1 MSKNVFDK
9 IQDVTTNVSK
19 NTFDWSHANNF
30 TGRIGKIMPIFCE
43 QLPAGSSIKV
53 NPTFALKFM
62 PMMFPIQTRL
72 KAYLSFFRVPLRAL
86 WTDYADF
93 ISSPNSDSTL
103 VAPYLST
110 SKTGSGFDALFR
122 KGALMGVSG
131 LSDYLGVPVTYSYP
145 AAESLVTVTQ
155 DNPVLQSI
163 EKNPSLIVVGGVGT
177 QVTIS
182 TAAPALT
189 NSVTARLRI
198 GSNLVDEATAN
209 DMQLCRVT
217 LRLVFDSTDAATT
230 IQYYKVYASN
240 FFITTYKAD
249 SSTTVT
255 IKSLV
260 SLSVDDEHFI
270 VNNLD
275 NGKTQLTLCWDVPV
289 GKYDYIDY
297 NSLADPAVINSNNKT
312 LKGAQVGVQ
321 LFDIIPINSAP
332 MTQTQCPYYGFC
344 NSSNKEQAIK
354 LSAYPY
360 RAYEAIYNGYM
371 RNIRN
376 NPFLINGKPVYNRFI
391 PVNTGGEDE
400 YNYDLYSA
408 NWASDAFTTAVPSP
422 QQGTQPLVGLTTY
435 TETAVTNGSTQ
446 TVLKTALV
454 DEDGN
459 KYKVSYQSDGSALT
473 GVTYEK
479 LSDDTAVAPV
489 SSLYNLLQSGIS
501 INDFRNVNAYQRYL
515 EMNMFKGYSYRQI
528 VEGRFDCTVHYDTLL
543 LPEYLGGITRDV
555 TINPVTQMIEVNGNG
570 TYNGALGSQAGNGT
584 CFGNSEYTIKGFCDE
599 ESIVMG
605 LLTVVPMPVYT
616 QPIPKFFLYRDRL
629 DTFNPEFDHIGYQ
642 PIYTKEL
649 CPVNQWLADKNKMNT
664 VFGYQRPWY
673 EYCQKRDTAHGLF
686 RTELRNFVMNRV
698 FAGVPQLGSEF
709 TTVDDKSVND
719 VFSVTDVSDKILGQV
734 YFDCTVKLP
743 ISRVVVPRLE

>member
-30 TGRIGKIMPIFCE
+30 TGKIGKIMPIFCE
-43 QLPAGSSIKV
+43 QLPAGSSIKI

-72 KAYLSFFRVPLRAL
+72 KAYMSFFRVPLRAL

-110 SKTGSGFDALFR
+110 EKTGDQLYTLFR
-122 KGALMGVSG
+122 KGEIMGVSG
-131 LSDYLGVPVTYSYP
+131 LSDYLGVPVTYTLP
-145 AAESLVTVTQ
+145 AASALNVVNQ
-155 DNPVLQSI
+155 DNPVAGYISTLPENI
-163 EKNPSLIVVGGVGT
+163 KVGSE
-177 QVTIS
+177 VTIS
-182 TAAPALT
+182 TAKPT
-189 NSVTARLRI
+189 MGTSTARVRI
-198 GSNLVDEATAN
+198 GSNWPDDKAPGTE
-209 DMQLCRVT
+209 MQMCRVVMH
-217 LRLVFDSTDAATT
+217 LYFNYNNAEA
-230 IQYYKVYASN
+230 IIPYIKNYAHK
-240 FFITTYKAD
+240 FFITTYNSNYNKKAI
-249 SSTTVT
+249 

-260 SLSVDDEHFI
+260 PLLPDDDHFI
-270 VNNLD
+270 ITDLNDGHKTLD
-275 NGKTQLTLCWDVPV
+275 LCWDVPV

-297 NSLADPAVINSNNKT
+297 NCIASPLVVDATTFNF
-312 LKGAQVGVQ
+312 KGAKQGVQ
-321 LFDIIPINSAP
+321 LFDITPINSAP
-332 MTQTQCPYYGFC
+332 MSVHECPYYGFC
-344 NSSNKEQAIK
+344 DTEKQQHAIK

-376 NPFLINGKPVYNRFI
+376 NPFMINGKPVYNRFI
-391 PVNTGGEDE
+391 PVNTGGADNYE
-400 YNYDLYSA
+400 YKMYSA

-435 TETAVTNGSTQ
+435 AEQVPQGGSVT

-459 KYKVSYQSDGSALT
+459 KYKVSYKCNDNALT
-473 GVTYEK
+473 GVSYEK
-479 LSDDTAVAPV
+479 LSDDTAVSPI

-515 EMNMFKGYSYRQI
+515 ELNMFKGYSYRQI

-649 CPVNQWLADKNKMNT
+649 CPVNQWLADSSKMNT

-686 RTELRNFVMNRV
+686 RTELRNFIMNRV
-698 FAGVPQLGSEF
+698 FAGVPELGQEF
-709 TTVDDKSVND
+709 TTVDENTVND

>member
-9 IQDVTTNVSK
+9 IQDVTTKVSK

-30 TGRIGKIMPIFCE
+30 TAQIGKIVPIFCE
-43 QLPAGSSIKV
+43 QMPAGSSIKI

-62 PMMFPIQTRL
+62 PMMFPIQTRM

-110 SKTGSGFDALFR
+110 AATGNNLSKKFE
-122 KGALMGVSG
+122 KGQIMGIG
-131 LSDYLGVPVTYSYP
+131 GISDYFGVPVSY
-145 AAESLVTVTQ
+145 TM
-155 DNPVLQSI
+155 
-163 EKNPSLIVVGGVGT
+163 NPSSDPVVETLTDPVMQLVSSTVYVGQNAT
-177 QVTIS
+177 FS
-182 TAAPALT
+182 TPTNLT
-189 NSVTARLRI
+189 LNKDYAIKIATLNSPDPQDQRNDLELLRI
-198 GSNLVDEATAN
+198 VLTLEFDSSSATTTIDAYKQYSTRVCCAASDYQSAAN
-209 DMQLCRVT
+209 SAHFVSRQELILDDDHFVVT
-217 LRLVFDSTDAATT
+217 ELENGRRTLTMVFDLPVPRYGS
-230 IQYYKVYASN
+230 VYFSVPGQG
-240 FFITTYKAD
+240 D
-249 SSTTVT
+249 L
-255 IKSLV
+255 IKSA
-260 SLSVDDEHFI
+260 
-270 VNNLD
+270 
-275 NGKTQLTLCWDVPV
+275 
-289 GKYDYIDY
+289 DY
-297 NSLADPAVINSNNKT
+297 K
-312 LKGAQVGVQ
+312 LKGATGSQ
-321 LFDIIPINSAP
+321 LFSVMPESSAP
-332 MTQTQCPYYGFC
+332 MTKGTCPYYGFTASV
-344 NSSNKEQAIK
+344 NDKDKAIK

-376 NPFLINGKPVYNRFI
+376 NPFLIDGKPVYNRFI
-391 PVNTGGEDE
+391 PVNTGGEDTYE
-400 YNYDLYSA
+400 YSLYSA
-408 NWASDAFTTAVPSP
+408 NWASDAYTTAVPSP

-435 TETAVTNGSTQ
+435 TETVVSGGSTQ

-479 LSDDTAVAPV
+479 MSDDTAVSPV

-555 TINPVTQMIEVNGNG
+555 TINPVTQMVEVDGSG
-570 TYNGALGSQAGNGT
+570 TYTSALGSQAGNGI
-584 CFGNSEYTIKGFCDE
+584 CFGNSEHTIKGFCDE

-649 CPVNQWLADKNKMNT
+649 CPVNQWLADKTKMNT

-686 RTELRNFVMNRV
+686 RTELRNFIMNRV
-698 FAGVPQLGSEF
+698 FAGVPELGQEF
-709 TTVDDKSVND
+709 TTVDPSQVND

>member
-9 IQDVTTNVSK
+9 IQDVITNVNK

-30 TGRIGKIMPIFCE
+30 TGQIGKIIPVFCE
-43 QLPAGSSIKV
+43 QMPAGSSIRIK
-53 NPTFALKFM
+53 PTFALKFM
-62 PMMFPIQTRL
+62 PMMFPIQTRM

-103 VAPYLST
+103 VAPYLSNT
-110 SKTGSGFDALFR
+110 KKGNDLAKKFH
-122 KGALMGVSG
+122 KGAILGIG
-131 LSDYLGVPVTYSYP
+131 GISDYLGVPVSYTMNP
-145 AAESLVTVTQ
+145 SANPIVETVTDPVMQVVSSLVATGQTVTWSPPTTLTVNKDYVTKVASLNAPDPAEQ
-155 DNPVLQSI
+155 QNDLELLRVVVYMDFNSSNANATI
-163 EKNPSLIVVGGVGT
+163 EAYKQYFS
-177 QVTIS
+177 
-182 TAAPALT
+182 
-189 NSVTARLRI
+189 
-198 GSNLVDEATAN
+198 
-209 DMQLCRVT
+209 RVCC
-217 LRLVFDSTDAATT
+217 FS
-230 IQYYKVYASN
+230 SN
-240 FFITTYKAD
+240 FSMVSNSA
-249 SSTTVT
+249 T
-255 IKSLV
+255 IVARQQLV
-260 SLSVDDEHFI
+260 LDDDHFI
-270 VNNLD
+270 VAELE
-275 NGKTQLTLCWDVPV
+275 NGRRSLTMVFDVPAPRYGSV
-289 GKYDYIDY
+289 YFSVPGQANIMNSSDY
-297 NSLADPAVINSNNKT
+297 T
-312 LKGAQVGVQ
+312 LKGTTAAQ
-321 LFDIIPINSAP
+321 LFSLMPVTSAQ
-332 MTQTQCPYYGFC
+332 MTAETCPYYGFTG
-344 NSSNKEQAIK
+344 NAANNDKAIK

-376 NPFLINGKPVYNRFI
+376 NPFLIDGKPVYNKFI
-391 PVNTGGEDE
+391 PVNTGGPDT
-400 YNYDLYSA
+400 YDYSLYSA

-435 TETAVTNGSTQ
+435 TETVPSGSSTA

-459 KYKVSYQSDGSALT
+459 KYKVSYQSNGSALT

-479 LSDDTAVAPV
+479 LSDDTAVSPV

-543 LPEYLGGITRDV
+543 LPEYLGGVTRDV
-555 TINPVTQMIEVNGNG
+555 TINPVTQMIETSGNG
-570 TYNGALGSQAGNGT
+570 AYNTALGSQAGNGI
-584 CFGNSEYTIKGFCDE
+584 CFGETDQTIKGFCDE

-649 CPVNQWLADKNKMNT
+649 CPVNQWLVDKTKMNT

-673 EYCQKRDTAHGLF
+673 EYVQKRDTAHGLF
-686 RTELRNFVMNRV
+686 RTELRNFIMNRV
-698 FAGVPQLGSEF
+698 FSGVPQLGSEF
-709 TTVDDKSVND
+709 TTVDASQVND
-719 VFSVTDVSDKILGQV
+719 VFSVTDVTDKILGQV
-734 YFDCTVKLP
+734 YFDCTAKLP

>member
-30 TGRIGKIMPIFCE
+30 TGRVGKIMPIFCE

-110 SKTGSGFDALFR
+110 SKTGTNLDALFK

-145 AAESLVTVTQ
+145 AAESLVAVTQ
-155 DNPVLQSI
+155 DNPVCQSI
-163 EKNPSLIVVGGVGT
+163 DKNPALIIVGGVGT
-177 QVTIS
+177 QVTIA
-182 TAAPALT
+182 TAAPALS
-189 NSVTARLRI
+189 NSTTARLRI
-198 GSNLVDEATAN
+198 GSNLVDDKNAN

-217 LRLVFDSTDAATT
+217 MRLSFDGNDAATA
-230 IQYYKVYASN
+230 IQYYKVYSSM

-260 SLSVDDEHFI
+260 SLSVDDDHFI
-270 VNNLD
+270 VTDLD
-275 NGKTQLTLCWDVPV
+275 NGKKQLMLCWDVPV
-289 GKYDYIDY
+289 GKYDYIDF
-297 NSLADPAVINSNNKT
+297 NCVADPAVIKSNDKK
-312 LKGAQVGVQ
+312 LKGAQDGVQ
-321 LFDIIPINSAP
+321 LFEITPINSAA
-332 MTQTQCPYYGFC
+332 MSQTQCPYYGFC
-344 NSSNKEQAIK
+344 NSANKEQAIK

-376 NPFLINGKPVYNRFI
+376 NPFMINGKPVYNRFI
-391 PVNTGGEDE
+391 PVNTGGEDK
-400 YNYDLYSA
+400 YDYDLYSA

-459 KYKVSYQSDGSALT
+459 KYKVSYQSNGSALT

-479 LSDDTAVAPV
+479 MSDDTAVSPV

-649 CPVNQWLADKNKMNT
+649 CPVNQWLKDKAKMNT

-686 RTELRNFVMNRV
+686 RTELRNFLMNRV
-698 FAGVPQLGSEF
+698 FSGVPELGTEF

>member
-30 TGRIGKIMPIFCE
+30 TGKIGKIMPIFCE
-43 QLPAGSSIKV
+43 QLPAGSSIKI

-72 KAYLSFFRVPLRAL
+72 KAYMSFFRVPLRAL

-110 SKTGSGFDALFR
+110 EKTGDQLYSLFR
-122 KGALMGVSG
+122 KGEIMGVSG
-131 LSDYLGVPVTYSYP
+131 LSDYLGVPVTYTLP
-145 AAESLVTVTQ
+145 AAGALSVVNQ
-155 DNPVLQSI
+155 DDPICGSI
-163 EKNPSLIVVGGVGT
+163 STGPENIKVGSE
-177 QVTIS
+177 VTIS
-182 TAAPALT
+182 TAKPTLGT
-189 NSVTARLRI
+189 TSTARLRI
-198 GSNLVDEATAN
+198 GSNWSDNKAPGNE
-209 DMQLCRVT
+209 MQMCRVVMHLYFDYNFAET
-217 LRLVFDSTDAATT
+217 L
-230 IQYYKVYASN
+230 IPYIKNYAN
-240 FFITTYKAD
+240 GFFITTYNSNYTSKAI
-249 SSTTVT
+249 
-255 IKSLV
+255 IKSRVNLIP
-260 SLSVDDEHFI
+260 DDDHFI
-270 VNNLD
+270 VTDLSNGYKTLD
-275 NGKTQLTLCWDVPV
+275 LCWDVPV

-297 NSLADPAVINSNNKT
+297 NCLASPLCVDATTFKV
-312 LKGAQVGVQ
+312 KGAKAGVQ
-321 LFDIIPINSAP
+321 LFDITPINSAP
-332 MTQTQCPYYGFC
+332 MSVNECPYYGFC
-344 NSSNKEQAIK
+344 DTAKQQHAIK

-376 NPFLINGKPVYNRFI
+376 NPFMINGKPVYNRFI
-391 PVNTGGEDE
+391 PVNTGGADTYE
-400 YNYDLYSA
+400 YKMYSA

-435 TETAVTNGSTQ
+435 TETVVTDNSTE
-446 TVLKTALV
+446 TVLNTALV
-454 DEDGN
+454 DEDGK
-459 KYKVSYQSDGSALT
+459 KYKISYHSDGNALT
-473 GVTYEK
+473 GVDYVQI
-479 LSDDTAVAPV
+479 SDDTAVSPV

-515 EMNMFKGYSYRQI
+515 ELNMFKGYSYRQI

-649 CPVNQWLADKNKMNT
+649 CPVNQWLADSSKMNT

-686 RTELRNFVMNRV
+686 RTELRNFIMNRV
-698 FAGVPQLGSEF
+698 FAGVPELGSDF
-709 TTVDDKSVND
+709 TTVDEQSVND
-719 VFSVTDVSDKILGQV
+719 VFSVTDVTDKILGQV

>member
-9 IQDVTTNVSK
+9 IQDVKTNVSK

-30 TGRIGKIMPIFCE
+30 TSRIGKIVPVFCE
-43 QLPAGSSIKV
+43 QMPAGSSIKI

-103 VAPYLST
+103 VAPYLSCSEKGNNL
-110 SKTGSGFDALFR
+110 SKKFE
-122 KGALMGVSG
+122 KGQIMGIG
-131 LSDYLGVPVTYSYP
+131 GISDYFGVPVSYTMQPSSNPIVETLSNP
-145 AAESLVTVTQ
+145 A
-155 DNPVLQSI
+155 
-163 EKNPSLIVVGGVGT
+163 
-177 QVTIS
+177 
-182 TAAPALT
+182 
-189 NSVTARLRI
+189 
-198 GSNLVDEATAN
+198 
-209 DMQLCRVT
+209 
-217 LRLVFDSTDAATT
+217 LRLVS
-230 IQYYKVYASN
+230 
-240 FFITTYKAD
+240 
-249 SSTTVT
+249 
-255 IKSLV
+255 SLV
-260 SLSVDDEHFI
+260 STGQNVTLSTPSNLNLNKDYVVKIATLNSPEPTAKRNEFELLRVVINLDLDSSNANTTIEAYKQYFKRVCCAASDYQSAANSAHFLSTQHLILDDDHFI
-270 VNNLD
+270 VSELE
-275 NGKTQLTLCWDVPV
+275 NGRRSLTLVFDLPVPRYGSV
-289 GKYDYIDY
+289 YFSVPGTANIINDADY
-297 NSLADPAVINSNNKT
+297 K
-312 LKGAQVGVQ
+312 LKGATASQ
-321 LFDIIPINSAP
+321 LATVMPVTSAP
-332 MTQTQCPYYGFC
+332 MTDETCPYYGFT
-344 NSSNKEQAIK
+344 SSVNDRYKAIK

-391 PVNTGGEDE
+391 PVNTGGEDT
-400 YNYDLYSA
+400 YDYSLYSA

-435 TETAVTNGSTQ
+435 TETAVTDGSTQ

-473 GVTYEK
+473 GVMYEK
-479 LSDDTAVAPV
+479 LSDDTAVSPV

-515 EMNMFKGYSYRQI
+515 ELNMFKGYSYRQI
-528 VEGRFDCTVHYDTLL
+528 VEGRFDCAVHYDTLL

-570 TYNGALGSQAGNGT
+570 SYNGALGSQAGNGI

-649 CPVNQWLADKNKMNT
+649 CPVNQWLEDKTKMNT

-686 RTELRNFVMNRV
+686 RTELRNFLMNRV
-698 FAGVPQLGSEF
+698 FAGVPELGSEF

-719 VFSVTDVSDKILGQV
+719 VFSVTDVSDKILGQI

>member
-9 IQDVTTNVSK
+9 IQDVTTNVNK

-30 TGRIGKIMPIFCE
+30 TGQIGKIMPVFCE
-43 QLPAGSSIKV
+43 QMPAGSSIRIK
-53 NPTFALKFM
+53 PTFALKFM
-62 PMMFPIQTRL
+62 PMMFPIQTRM

-86 WTDYADF
+86 WSDYADF

-103 VAPYLST
+103 VAPYLSN
-110 SKTGSGFDALFR
+110 S
-122 KGALMGVSG
+122 VSG
-131 LSDYLGVPVTYSYP
+131 NDLAKKFHKGEILGIGGISDYLGVPVSY
-145 AAESLVTVTQ
+145 TM
-155 DNPVLQSI
+155 
-163 EKNPSLIVVGGVGT
+163 NPSSNPIVE
-177 QVTIS
+177 
-182 TAAPALT
+182 TATDPALQVASSNIIVGQT
-189 NSVTARLRI
+189 VSFSTPTQLLINKDYVTKVATLNSPSPAENQNDLELLRVVL
-198 GSNLVDEATAN
+198 SMDFNSQNAS
-209 DMQLCRVT
+209 
-217 LRLVFDSTDAATT
+217 ST
-230 IQYYKVYASN
+230 IE
-240 FFITTYKAD
+240 TYKQYFTRVLCFSANY
-249 SSTTVT
+249 SSVANSAYIVARQTL
-255 IKSLV
+255 IL
-260 SLSVDDEHFI
+260 DDDHFI
-270 VNNLD
+270 VTELE
-275 NGKTQLTLCWDVPV
+275 NGRRSLQMVFDVPV
-289 GKYDYIDY
+289 PRYGSVYFCVPGNSSIINNNDY
-297 NSLADPAVINSNNKT
+297 T
-312 LKGAQVGVQ
+312 LKGTTANQ
-321 LFDIIPINSAP
+321 LFSLMPVTSAP
-332 MTQTQCPYYGFC
+332 MTKETCPYYGFTG
-344 NSSNKEQAIK
+344 NAQNNDKAIK

-376 NPFLINGKPVYNRFI
+376 NPFLIDGKPVYNRFI
-391 PVNTGGEDE
+391 PVNTGNADTFDYHL
-400 YNYDLYSA
+400 YNA

-422 QQGTQPLVGLTTY
+422 QQGNQPLVGLTTY
-435 TETAVTNGSTQ
+435 TETVPSGSSTA
-446 TVLKTALV
+446 TILKTALV

-479 LSDDTAVAPV
+479 LEEGTAVSPV

-543 LPEYLGGITRDV
+543 LPEYLGGVTRDV
-555 TINPVTQMIEVNGNG
+555 SINPVTQMIEVNGNG
-570 TYNGALGSQAGNGT
+570 SYNGALGSQAGNGI
-584 CFGNSEYTIKGFCDE
+584 CFGETDYTIKGFNDE

-649 CPVNQWLADKNKMNT
+649 CPVNQWLVDKNKMNT

-673 EYCQKRDTAHGLF
+673 EYVQKRDTAHGLF
-686 RTELRNFVMNRV
+686 RTELRNFIMNRV
-698 FAGVPQLGSEF
+698 FSGVPQLGQDF
-709 TTVDDKSVND
+709 TTVDPAQVND

>member
-9 IQDVTTNVSK
+9 IQDVTTKVSK

-30 TGRIGKIMPIFCE
+30 TAQIGKIVPIFCE
-43 QLPAGSSIKV
+43 QMPAGSSIKI

-62 PMMFPIQTRL
+62 PMMFPIQTRM

-103 VAPYLST
+103 VAPYLSCSET
-110 SKTGSGFDALFR
+110 GNNLSKKFQ
-122 KGALMGVSG
+122 KGQIMGIG
-131 LSDYLGVPVTYSYP
+131 GISDYFGVPVSYTMNP
-145 AAESLVTVTQ
+145 SS
-155 DNPVLQSI
+155 NPVVETLTDPVMQLVS
-163 EKNPSLIVVGGVGT
+163 SFVYVGQDVSF
-177 QVTIS
+177 S
-182 TAAPALT
+182 TPT
-189 NSVTARLRI
+189 NLNLNKDYAVKIATLNSPDPQAQRNDLELLRI
-198 GSNLVDEATAN
+198 VL
-209 DMQLCRVT
+209 T
-217 LRLVFDSTDAATT
+217 LGFDSSQATT
-230 IQYYKVYASN
+230 TIDAYKQYSTRICCAASDYRSAAN
-240 FFITTYKAD
+240 SAHFITRQEL
-249 SSTTVT
+249 
-255 IKSLV
+255 IL
-260 SLSVDDEHFI
+260 DDDHFI
-270 VNNLD
+270 VNEME
-275 NGKTQLTLCWDVPV
+275 NGRRTLTMVFDLPVPRYGSV
-289 GKYDYIDY
+289 YFSVPGQGDIIKSADY
-297 NSLADPAVINSNNKT
+297 K
-312 LKGAQVGVQ
+312 LKGTTASQ
-321 LFDIIPINSAP
+321 LFSVMPESSAP
-332 MTQTQCPYYGFC
+332 MTDATCPYYGFTASV
-344 NSSNKEQAIK
+344 NDKDKAIK
-354 LSAYPY
+354 LSVYPY

-376 NPFLINGKPVYNRFI
+376 NPFLIDGKPVYNRFI
-391 PVNTGGEDE
+391 PVNTGGEDT
-400 YNYDLYSA
+400 YNYSLYSA

-479 LSDDTAVAPV
+479 MSDDTAVSPV

-555 TINPVTQMIEVNGNG
+555 TINPVTQMVEVDGSG
-570 TYNGALGSQAGNGT
+570 AYTSALGSQAGNGI
-584 CFGNSEYTIKGFCDE
+584 CFGNSEHTIKGFCDE

-649 CPVNQWLADKNKMNT
+649 CPVNQWLADNTKMNT

-686 RTELRNFVMNRV
+686 RTELRNFIMNRV
-698 FAGVPQLGSEF
+698 FAGVPELGQEF
-709 TTVDDKSVND
+709 TTVDPSQVND

>member
-30 TGRIGKIMPIFCE
+30 TAQIGKIVPIFCE

-62 PMMFPIQTRL
+62 PMMFPIQTRM

-86 WTDYADF
+86 WSDYADF

-103 VAPYLST
+103 VAPYLSNN
-110 SKTGSGFDALFR
+110 KNGNDLDVKFN
-122 KGALMGVSG
+122 KGNILGIG
-131 LSDYLGVPVTYSYP
+131 GISDYLGVPVSYTMN
-145 AAESLVTVTQ
+145 AAE
-155 DNPVLQSI
+155 NC
-163 EKNPSLIVVGGVGT
+163 IV
-177 QVTIS
+177 
-182 TAAPALT
+182 
-189 NSVTARLRI
+189 
-198 GSNLVDEATAN
+198 ETAN
-209 DMQLCRVT
+209 DPALKVLSGLVTKGGTLTMAAPSSLDIGKDYCVKVASLNAPAPAEKQNDLELVRVVVNLDFGSAFAQSVIT
-217 LRLVFDSTDAATT
+217 G
-230 IQYYKVYASN
+230 YKSYFSRVCC
-240 FFITTYKAD
+240 F
-249 SSTTVT
+249 SSTYSLNATSVTVLRRQQL
-255 IKSLV
+255 IL
-260 SLSVDDEHFI
+260 DDDHFI
-270 VNNLD
+270 VNELE
-275 NGKTQLTLCWDVPV
+275 NGRRSLQMIFDVPV
-289 GKYDYIDY
+289 PRYG
-297 NSLADPAVINSNNKT
+297 AVWFSVPGNNAIINSQNYT
-312 LKGAQVGVQ
+312 LKGTTQENLFSTLPVTSAQ
-321 LFDIIPINSAP
+321 
-332 MTQTQCPYYGFC
+332 MTADTCPYYGFTG
-344 NSSNKEQAIK
+344 NAANNDKAIK
-354 LSAYPY
+354 LSVYPY

-376 NPFLINGKPVYNRFI
+376 NPFLVNGKPVYNRFI
-391 PVNTGGEDE
+391 PVNTGGPDT
-400 YNYDLYSA
+400 YNYELYSA

-435 TETAVTNGSTQ
+435 TEQIPQGSTTA

-454 DEDGN
+454 DEEGN
-459 KYKVSYQSDGSALT
+459 KYKVSYQSNGSALT

-479 LSDDTAVAPV
+479 LSDDTAVSPV

-584 CFGNSEYTIKGFCDE
+584 CFGNSEHTIKGFCDE

-649 CPVNQWLADKNKMNT
+649 CPVNQWLEDKTKMNT

-673 EYCQKRDTAHGLF
+673 EYVQKRDTAHGLF
-686 RTELRNFVMNRV
+686 RTELRNFIMNRV
-698 FAGVPQLGSEF
+698 FSGVPELGQDF
-709 TTVDDKSVND
+709 TTVDPAQVND
-719 VFSVTDVSDKILGQV
+719 VFSVTEVSDKILGQV

>member
-9 IQDVTTNVSK
+9 IQDVTTNVKK

-43 QLPAGSSIKV
+43 QLPAGSSIRIK
-53 NPTFALKFM
+53 PTFALKFM

-110 SKTGSGFDALFR
+110 SKVGLEKNDVFK
-122 KGALMGVSG
+122 KGAIMGIGG
-131 LSDYLGVPVTYSYP
+131 LADYLGVPVTYTLP
-145 AAESLVTVTQ
+145 AASNLQAVTMDDPKTGSFAVQPTSVQVGATVVKSDTNQLDANHTTRLTVAKNLGSAVT
-155 DNPVLQSI
+155 DRMELARIVVHLNFNSSNFETIYPYI
-163 EKNPSLIVVGGVGT
+163 KNYATNFFCVSYSAVASGSSAAIRAKSKLILDDDHLIVT
-177 QVTIS
+177 E
-182 TAAPALT
+182 L
-189 NSVTARLRI
+189 
-198 GSNLVDEATAN
+198 
-209 DMQLCRVT
+209 
-217 LRLVFDSTDAATT
+217 
-230 IQYYKVYASN
+230 
-240 FFITTYKAD
+240 AD
-249 SSTTVT
+249 GR
-255 IKSLV
+255 K
-260 SLSVDDEHFI
+260 SVDMVFEVPCSEYSIIDFCCPASTVI
-270 VNNLD
+270 VNNNDL
-275 NGKTQLTLCWDVPV
+275 
-289 GKYDYIDY
+289 
-297 NSLADPAVINSNNKT
+297 T
-312 LKGAQVGVQ
+312 LKGTQKGVQ
-321 LFDIIPINSAP
+321 LVDVTPINSAA
-332 MTQTQCPYYGFC
+332 MGESQCPYYGFTESQ
-344 NSSNKEQAIK
+344 NNDKAIK
-354 LSAYPY
+354 LSAYPF

-376 NPFLINGKPVYNRFI
+376 NPFLIQGKPVYNRFI
-391 PVNTGGEDE
+391 PVNGGGAD
-400 YNYDLYSA
+400 NYAYDMYSA

-435 TETAVTNGSTQ
+435 TEQVPSGSTTA

-459 KYKVSYQSDGSALT
+459 KYKVSYQSNGSALT

-479 LSDDTAVAPV
+479 LSDDTAVSPV

-515 EMNMFKGYSYRQI
+515 ELNMFKGYSYRQI

-543 LPEYLGGITRDV
+543 LPEYLGGMTREV

-570 TYNGALGSQAGNGT
+570 SYNGALGSQAGNGT
-584 CFGNSEYTIKGFCDE
+584 CFGNTDFTIKGFCDE

-605 LLTVVPMPVYT
+605 LITVVPMPVYT

-629 DTFNPEFDHIGYQ
+629 DSFNPEFDHIGYQ

-649 CPVNQWLADKNKMNT
+649 CPVNQWLADKSKMNT

-673 EYCQKRDTAHGLF
+673 EYVQKRDTAHGLF
-686 RTELRNFVMNRV
+686 RTELRNFIMNRV
-698 FAGVPQLGSEF
+698 FAGVPELGADF
-709 TTVDDKSVND
+709 TTVDEKSVND
-719 VFSVTDVSDKILGQV
+719 VFSVTEVSDKILGQI

>member
-30 TGRIGKIMPIFCE
+30 TGQIGKIMPVFCE

-72 KAYLSFFRVPLRAL
+72 KAYMSFFRIPLRAL

-110 SKTGSGFDALFR
+110 DKSGDAKSALFA
-122 KGALMGVSG
+122 KGALMGISG
-131 LSDYLGVPVTYSYP
+131 LSDYFGVPVTYSFP
-145 AAESLVTVTQ
+145 AAEALVAQVQ
-155 DNPVLQSI
+155 DDPVCGHY
-163 EKNPSLIVVGGVGT
+163 PV
-177 QVTIS
+177 
-182 TAAPALT
+182 APATVKVGDQIAYSANKVTLGD
-189 NSVTARLRI
+189 SQTARILI
-198 GSNLVDEATAN
+198 GSNLVDSSADAKEF
-209 DMQLCRVT
+209 QLCRVT
-217 LRLVFDSTDAATT
+217 MRLSFNANNAAT
-230 IQYYKVYASN
+230 IIPYIKSHPSL
-240 FFITTYKAD
+240 FFITTYFYTLASQLQVK
-249 SSTTVT
+249 T
-255 IKSLV
+255 LV
-260 SLSVDDEHFI
+260 KLKIDDEHFI
-270 VNNLD
+270 VTPEGD
-275 NGKTQLTLCWDVPV
+275 GRQTLTLCWDVPV
-289 GKYDYIDY
+289 GKFDMLDFCCVA
-297 NSLADPAVINSNNKT
+297 SSVVINSSDGT
-312 LKGAQVGVQ
+312 LKGTQTGVQ
-321 LFDIIPINSAP
+321 LFELTPINSAS
-332 MTQTQCPYYGFC
+332 MSEQECPYFGFC
-344 NSSNKEQAIK
+344 DSTKSDKAIK

-376 NPFLINGKPVYNRFI
+376 NPFIINGKPVYNRFI
-391 PVNTGGEDE
+391 PVNTGGADN

-435 TETAVTNGSTQ
+435 TETAVTNGSSQ

-459 KYKVSYQSDGSALT
+459 KFKVSYQSNGSALT

-479 LSDDTAVAPV
+479 LSDDTAVSPV

-515 EMNMFKGYSYRQI
+515 ELNMFKGYSYRQI

-649 CPVNQWLADKNKMNT
+649 CPVNQWLADSSKMDT

-709 TTVDDKSVND
+709 TTVDEKSVND

>member
-9 IQDVTTNVSK
+9 IQDVKTNVSK

-30 TGRIGKIMPIFCE
+30 TGRIGKIMPVFCE
-43 QLPAGSSIKV
+43 QLPAGSSIKI

-72 KAYLSFFRVPLRAL
+72 KAYMSFFRVPLRAL

-110 SKTGSGFDALFR
+110 EKSDLEKDALFY
-122 KGALMGVSG
+122 KGSLMGIGG
-131 LSDYLGVPVTYSYP
+131 LSDYLGVPVTYTLPP
-145 AAESLVTVTQ
+145 ASNLSVVTQ
-155 DNPVLQSI
+155 DDPVTQSF
-163 EKNPSLIVVGGVGT
+163 NRAPSALVVGQNV
-177 QVTIS
+177 VI
-182 TAAPALT
+182 
-189 NSVTARLRI
+189 N
-198 GSNLVDEATAN
+198 
-209 DMQLCRVT
+209 
-217 LRLVFDSTDAATT
+217 
-230 IQYYKVYASN
+230 
-240 FFITTYKAD
+240 TTYKLGNDVTTVLPVCVNKGSATTNDFELVRVSMELYFNSENFNTVYPWIKGNHASFACVSTGNIMAGTTQIFARTALKVDPEHLQVVELAD
-249 SSTTVT
+249 GRKTITMVWEVPILKYGNVYFTCPASST
-255 IKSLV
+255 
-260 SLSVDDEHFI
+260 I
-270 VNNLD
+270 VNSSD
-275 NGKTQLTLCWDVPV
+275 F
-289 GKYDYIDY
+289 
-297 NSLADPAVINSNNKT
+297 T
-312 LKGAQVGVQ
+312 LKGTRTGVQ
-321 LFDIIPINSAP
+321 LFTVTPINSAS
-332 MTQTQCPYYGFC
+332 MGIDECPYYGFC
-344 NSSNKEQAIK
+344 KSDNNAKAIK

-376 NPFLINGKPVYNRFI
+376 NPFMINGKPVYNRFI
-391 PVNTGGEDE
+391 PVNTGGADN

-435 TETAVTNGSTQ
+435 TETAVSGGSTQ

-459 KYKVSYQSDGSALT
+459 KYKVSYQSNGSALT

-479 LSDDTAVAPV
+479 LSDDTAVSPV

-649 CPVNQWLADKNKMNT
+649 CPVNQWLADNNKMDT

-686 RTELRNFVMNRV
+686 RTELRNFIMNRV

-709 TTVDDKSVND
+709 TTVDENSVND

>member
-9 IQDVTTNVSK
+9 IQDVTTKVSK

-30 TGRIGKIMPIFCE
+30 TAQIGKIVPIFCE
-43 QLPAGSSIKV
+43 QMPAGSSIKI

-62 PMMFPIQTRL
+62 PMMFPIQTRM

-103 VAPYLST
+103 VAPYLSC
-110 SKTGSGFDALFR
+110 SETGNNLAKKFA
-122 KGALMGVSG
+122 KGQIMGIG
-131 LSDYLGVPVTYSYP
+131 GISDYFGVPVSYTMTP
-145 AAESLVTVTQ
+145 SSNPVVETVTV
-155 DNPVLQSI
+155 PVMQVVSTSVIVGQNASLSTPTNLTLNKDYAVKIATLNSPDPQAQRNDLELLRVVITLGFDSSQATTTIDAYKQYFTRVCCAASDYQSTA
-163 EKNPSLIVVGGVGT
+163 NSANFVSRQSLI
-177 QVTIS
+177 
-182 TAAPALT
+182 L
-189 NSVTARLRI
+189 
-198 GSNLVDEATAN
+198 
-209 DMQLCRVT
+209 
-217 LRLVFDSTDAATT
+217 
-230 IQYYKVYASN
+230 
-240 FFITTYKAD
+240 
-249 SSTTVT
+249 
-255 IKSLV
+255 
-260 SLSVDDEHFI
+260 DDDHFI
-270 VNNLD
+270 VSELE
-275 NGKTQLTLCWDVPV
+275 NGRRTLTMVFDLPVPRYGSV
-289 GKYDYIDY
+289 YFSVPGQGDIIKSTDY
-297 NSLADPAVINSNNKT
+297 K
-312 LKGAQVGVQ
+312 LKGTTGSQ
-321 LFDIIPINSAP
+321 LFSVMPVSSAP
-332 MTQTQCPYYGFC
+332 MTKETCPYYGFTSKV
-344 NSSNKEQAIK
+344 NDKDKAIK

-376 NPFLINGKPVYNRFI
+376 NPFLIDGKPVYNRFI
-391 PVNTGGEDE
+391 PVNTGGEDI
-400 YNYDLYSA
+400 YNYSLYSA

-435 TETAVTNGSTQ
+435 TETAVTGGSTQ

-454 DEDGN
+454 DEEGN
-459 KYKVSYQSDGSALT
+459 KYKVSYKSDGSALT

-479 LSDDTAVAPV
+479 LSDDTAVSPV

-555 TINPVTQMIEVNGNG
+555 TINPVTQMVEVDGSG
-570 TYNGALGSQAGNGT
+570 SYTSALGSQAGNGI
-584 CFGNSEYTIKGFCDE
+584 CFGNSEHTIKGFCDE

-649 CPVNQWLADKNKMNT
+649 CPVNQWLADNTKMNT

-686 RTELRNFVMNRV
+686 RTELRNFIMNRV
-698 FAGVPQLGSEF
+698 FAGVPELGQEF
-709 TTVDDKSVND
+709 TTVDPSQVND

>member
-30 TGRIGKIMPIFCE
+30 TGQIGKIMPVFCE

-72 KAYLSFFRVPLRAL
+72 KAYMSFFRVPLRAL

-110 SKTGSGFDALFR
+110 DKTGDSKSALFT
-122 KGALMGVSG
+122 KGALMGISG
-131 LSDYLGVPVTYSYP
+131 LSDYFGVPVSYTMNPSSNPIVETVTDPKLKVSDILISTGKDISLSDPTALQVTKDYVTRVATLNASSP
-145 AAESLVTVTQ
+145 AENQNDLELLRVTVNLDFSSQ
-155 DNPVLQSI
+155 FANAAI
-163 EKNPSLIVVGGVGT
+163 EDYKTWFARVCCFSANFTAVANKAHIVARQQLILDDDHFIVSELENGRRSLT
-177 QVTIS
+177 
-182 TAAPALT
+182 
-189 NSVTARLRI
+189 
-198 GSNLVDEATAN
+198 
-209 DMQLCRVT
+209 
-217 LRLVFDSTDAATT
+217 LVFDVPVPRYGS
-230 IQYYKVYASN
+230 VY
-240 FFITTYKAD
+240 F
-249 SSTTVT
+249 
-255 IKSLV
+255 
-260 SLSVDDEHFI
+260 SVPGQTNI
-270 VNNLD
+270 VN
-275 NGKTQLTLCWDVPV
+275 TA
-289 GKYDYIDY
+289 DY
-297 NSLADPAVINSNNKT
+297 T
-312 LKGAQVGVQ
+312 LKGTTANQ
-321 LFDIIPINSAP
+321 LFSLMPVTSAP
-332 MTQTQCPYYGFC
+332 MTAETCPYYGFTD
-344 NSSNKEQAIK
+344 NAQNNDRALK

-376 NPFLINGKPVYNRFI
+376 NPFMINGKPVYNRFI
-391 PVNTGGEDE
+391 PVNTGGADN

-435 TETAVTNGSTQ
+435 TETAVTDGSTQ

-459 KYKVSYQSDGSALT
+459 KYKVSYQSNGTALT

-479 LSDDTAVAPV
+479 LSDDTAVSPV

-515 EMNMFKGYSYRQI
+515 ELNMFKGYSYRQI

-649 CPVNQWLADKNKMNT
+649 CPVNQWLADKSKMNT

-719 VFSVTDVSDKILGQV
+719 VFSVTDVTDKILGQV

>member
-43 QLPAGSSIKV
+43 QLPAGSSIRI

-86 WTDYADF
+86 WADYADF
-93 ISSPNSDSTL
+93 ISSPNSDSML

-110 SKTGSGFDALFR
+110 SEVGAVKTSFFK
-122 KGALMGVSG
+122 KGGLMGVGG
-131 LSDYLGVPVTYSYP
+131 LSDYLGVPVTYSLP
-145 AAESLVTVTQ
+145 AATTLAVVSQE
-155 DNPVLQSI
+155 NPVFGNIALNHA
-163 EKNPSLIVVGGVGT
+163 EVRPGKL
-177 QVTIS
+177 VTIS
-182 TAAPALT
+182 DTKPTLG
-189 NSVTARLRI
+189 NNVTARIRI
-198 GSNLVDEATAN
+198 GSNMYNNTDTN
-209 DMQLCRVT
+209 NQYLCRIT
-217 LRLVFDSTDAATT
+217 MHLLFDSNNAAMT
-230 IQYYKVYASN
+230 IPYIRNYAN
-240 FFITTYKAD
+240 RFFITTYRNE
-249 SSTTVT
+249 TTSANQYT
-255 IKSLV
+255 IKTKTQLV
-260 SLSVDDEHFI
+260 ADDEHFI
-270 VNNLD
+270 VSELAD
-275 NGKTQLTLCWDVPV
+275 HSQSLTLIWDVPV
-289 GKYDYIDY
+289 GGYDYIDF
-297 NSLADPAVINSNNKT
+297 NCPAASTVINDDGKF
-312 LKGAQVGVQ
+312 KGAQAGTQ
-321 LFDIIPINSAP
+321 LFDVVPVTSAP
-332 MTQTQCPYYGFC
+332 MTEMQCPYHGFC
-344 NSSNKEQAIK
+344 NSDNNQYAIK

-376 NPFLINGKPVYNRFI
+376 NPFLVDGKPVYNRFI
-391 PVNTGGEDE
+391 PVNTGGADE
-400 YNYDLYSA
+400 YRYKLYSA

-435 TETAVTNGSTQ
+435 TDTVQVGSTMN

-459 KYKVSYQSDGSALT
+459 KYKVSFKSDGNSLT

-479 LSDDTAVAPV
+479 LSDDTAVSPV

-528 VEGRFDCTVHYDTLL
+528 VEGRFDCNVHYDTLL

-570 TYNGALGSQAGNGT
+570 SYNGALGSQAGNGT

-649 CPVNQWLADKNKMNT
+649 CPVNQWLKDKAKMNT

-686 RTELRNFVMNRV
+686 RTDLRNFLMNRV
-698 FAGVPQLGSEF
+698 FTGVPELGADF
-709 TTVDDKSVND
+709 TTVDEKSVND

>member
-1 MSKNVFDK
+1 MVFD
-9 IQDVTTNVSK
+9 
-19 NTFDWSHANNF
+19 
-30 TGRIGKIMPIFCE
+30 
-43 QLPAGSSIKV
+43 LPVPRYGSVYFS
-53 NPTFALKFM
+53 
-62 PMMFPIQTRL
+62 
-72 KAYLSFFRVPLRAL
+72 VPGQGDLINR
-86 WTDYADF
+86 ADF
-93 ISSPNSDSTL
+93 
-103 VAPYLST
+103 
-110 SKTGSGFDALFR
+110 K
-122 KGALMGVSG
+122 
-131 LSDYLGVPVTYSYP
+131 
-145 AAESLVTVTQ
+145 
-155 DNPVLQSI
+155 
-163 EKNPSLIVVGGVGT
+163 
-177 QVTIS
+177 
-182 TAAPALT
+182 
-189 NSVTARLRI
+189 
-198 GSNLVDEATAN
+198 
-209 DMQLCRVT
+209 
-217 LRLVFDSTDAATT
+217 
-230 IQYYKVYASN
+230 
-240 FFITTYKAD
+240 
-249 SSTTVT
+249 
-255 IKSLV
+255 
-260 SLSVDDEHFI
+260 
-270 VNNLD
+270 
-275 NGKTQLTLCWDVPV
+275 
-289 GKYDYIDY
+289 
-297 NSLADPAVINSNNKT
+297 
-312 LKGAQVGVQ
+312 LKGATASQ
-321 LFDIIPINSAP
+321 LCSVMPVSSAP
-332 MTQTQCPYYGFC
+332 MTAETCPYYGFTRKV
-344 NSSNKEQAIK
+344 NDKDKAIK

-360 RAYEAIYNGYM
+360 RAYESIYNGYM

-376 NPFLINGKPVYNRFI
+376 NPFLIDGKPVYNRFI
-391 PVNTGGEDE
+391 PVNTGGEDTHE
-400 YNYDLYSA
+400 YSLYSA

-435 TETAVTNGSTQ
+435 TEQVPQGSTTA

-459 KYKVSYQSDGSALT
+459 KYKVSYQSNGSALT

-479 LSDDTAVAPV
+479 LSDDTAVSPV

-584 CFGNSEYTIKGFCDE
+584 CFGNSEHTIKGFCDE

-649 CPVNQWLADKNKMNT
+649 CPVNQWLEDKTKMNT

-673 EYCQKRDTAHGLF
+673 EYVQKRDTAHGLF
-686 RTELRNFVMNRV
+686 RTELRNFIMNRV
-698 FAGVPQLGSEF
+698 FSGVPELGQDF
-709 TTVDDKSVND
+709 TTVDPAQVND

>member
-9 IQDVTTNVSK
+9 IQDVTTNVKK

-43 QLPAGSSIKV
+43 QLPAGSSIRIK
-53 NPTFALKFM
+53 PTFALKFM

-110 SKTGSGFDALFR
+110 AKVGVEKNEVFR
-122 KGALMGVSG
+122 KGAIMGIGG
-131 LSDYLGVPVTYSYP
+131 LADYLGVPVTYTLP
-145 AAESLVTVTQ
+145 AASALQVVTMDDPKTGSFAVQPTSVKVGATVVKSEQ
-155 DNPVLQSI
+155 NALDATHTTRLTVA
-163 EKNPSLIVVGGVGT
+163 KNLGNASTDKMQLARVVVHLNFNSSNFETIYPYIKNYATNFFCVSYSAATSGASVGIKAKSKLILDDDHLIVT
-177 QVTIS
+177 E
-182 TAAPALT
+182 L
-189 NSVTARLRI
+189 
-198 GSNLVDEATAN
+198 
-209 DMQLCRVT
+209 
-217 LRLVFDSTDAATT
+217 
-230 IQYYKVYASN
+230 
-240 FFITTYKAD
+240 AD
-249 SSTTVT
+249 GR
-255 IKSLV
+255 K
-260 SLSVDDEHFI
+260 SVDMVFEIPCSEYSIIDFCCPASTVI
-270 VNNLD
+270 VN
-275 NGKTQLTLCWDVPV
+275 
-289 GKYDYIDY
+289 
-297 NSLADPAVINSNNKT
+297 SNDLT
-312 LKGAQVGVQ
+312 LKGTQTGKQ
-321 LFDIIPINSAP
+321 LVDVTPINSAA
-332 MTQTQCPYYGFC
+332 MGESQCPYYGFTETQ
-344 NSSNKEQAIK
+344 NNDKAIK
-354 LSAYPY
+354 LSAYPF

-376 NPFLINGKPVYNRFI
+376 NPFLIQGKPVYNRFI
-391 PVNTGGEDE
+391 PVNGGGAD
-400 YNYDLYSA
+400 NYAYDMYSA

-435 TETAVTNGSTQ
+435 TEQVPSGSTTA

-459 KYKVSYQSDGSALT
+459 KYKVSYQSNGSALT

-479 LSDDTAVAPV
+479 LSNDTAVSPV

-515 EMNMFKGYSYRQI
+515 ELNMFKGYSYRQI

-543 LPEYLGGITRDV
+543 LPEYLGGMTREV

-570 TYNGALGSQAGNGT
+570 SYNGALGSQAGNGT
-584 CFGNSEYTIKGFCDE
+584 CFGNTDFTIKGFCDE

-605 LLTVVPMPVYT
+605 LITVVPMPVYT

-629 DTFNPEFDHIGYQ
+629 DSFNPEFDHIGYQ

-649 CPVNQWLADKNKMNT
+649 CPVNQWLADPSKMNT

-673 EYCQKRDTAHGLF
+673 EYVQKRDTAHGLF
-686 RTELRNFVMNRV
+686 RTELRNFIMNRV
-698 FAGVPQLGSEF
+698 FAGVPELGADF
-709 TTVDDKSVND
+709 TTVDEKSVND
-719 VFSVTDVSDKILGQV
+719 VFSVTEISDKILGQI